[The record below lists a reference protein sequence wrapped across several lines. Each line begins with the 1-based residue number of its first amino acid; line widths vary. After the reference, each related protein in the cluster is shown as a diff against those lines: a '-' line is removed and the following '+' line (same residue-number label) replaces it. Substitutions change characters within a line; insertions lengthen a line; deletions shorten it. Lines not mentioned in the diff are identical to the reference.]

1 MSALSGRCRQA
12 AKLMGTFSS
21 DVSRRGDIYE
31 DGMGGLMGGETIV
44 RRHVAHQGNDVTE
57 KLTKYK

>member
-1 MSALSGRCRQA
+1 MVQTGS
-12 AKLMGTFSS
+12 KTDGTFSS
-21 DVSRRGDIYE
+21 DVSRGSDIYE

-57 KLTKYK
+57 KMTKYK

>member
-1 MSALSGRCRQA
+1 MVQTGS
-12 AKLMGTFSS
+12 KTDETFSS
-21 DVSRRGDIYE
+21 DVSRGSDIYE